1 MWEKKSDQ
9 ELQQI
14 REEFEHRERL
24 LRELRE
30 FKEKA
35 LISPPHGSSSVPN
48 NDGRII
54 SCKRKRIRMRFGSR
68 INFFYSLRKIIR
80 QCRFCGR
87 WGKKEYQ
94 NKVSIDESF
103 ILILFFLLVLIVYAG
118 IIASVESFFF
128 REFFNFYI
136 SIVFTHFGFAFIFI
150 FCIWG
155 YKRGDQ

>member
-30 FKEKA
+30 FKEN
-35 LISPPHGSSSVPN
+35 LLRRPPDGSSSVPN
-48 NDGRII
+48 NDERII
-54 SCKRKRIRMRFGSR
+54 NFKRKRIRMRFGSR

-87 WGKKEYQ
+87 
-94 NKVSIDESF
+94 
-103 ILILFFLLVLIVYAG
+103 
-118 IIASVESFFF
+118 
-128 REFFNFYI
+128 
-136 SIVFTHFGFAFIFI
+136 
-150 FCIWG
+150 
-155 YKRGDQ
+155 